1 MTSLWSSRDEEED
14 RWSFRRSIRAVTL
27 AAILQNIYQCVF
39 LIVQTSN
46 IFSLLENV
54 RNKYVKSRYFQHD
67 SEKGLVRNGKKIGKT
82 SQLHII

>member
-1 MTSLWSSRDEEED
+1 MSKLRNSPSQVSICFYSIILWTSVTSLWSSRDEEED
-14 RWSFRRSIRAVTL
+14 RWSFRRSIRAVTV

-54 RNKYVKSRYFQHD
+54 RNK
-67 SEKGLVRNGKKIGKT
+67 EKIAVFST
-82 SQLHII
+82 